1 MYICTYVQ
9 IVLDSIAA
17 LARKEGLNE
26 VDKEQFIIGQ
36 VSVYS
41 VLYHIMC
48 LAVAVAVALD
58 VTVKGI
64 EIAVEYIRI
73 YV

>member
-1 MYICTYVQ
+1 MYTYMYLQ

-36 VSVYS
+36 VSII
-41 VLYHIMC
+41 IMC
-48 LAVAVAVALD
+48 SMTRYFNRSRRYDLD
-58 VTVKGI
+58 G
-64 EIAVEYIRI
+64 
-73 YV
+73 